1 MKVETV
7 TLKSGNGYFLSQK
20 YTEKYQPEHTYTFHI
35 KCNVKTCKYTAN
47 VEVKSEDLYKYHQG
61 KYIQDAFPYISQ
73 TMRGLM
79 LDGICHKCWDK
90 MFPEDIDE
98 ELHLQE

>member
-1 MKVETV
+1 MKVETI

-35 KCNVKTCKYTAN
+35 KCNVKTCKYTAD
-47 VEVKSEDLYKYHQG
+47 VEVKSEDLYQYHQG

-73 TMRGLM
+73 ATRGLM

-90 MFPEDIDE
+90 MFPEEDKCIT
-98 ELHLQE
+98 Q

>member
-1 MKVETV
+1 MKTETV
-7 TLKSGNGYFLSQK
+7 ELKSGNGDFLNHK
-20 YTEKYQPEHTYTFHI
+20 CTEIYQPEHIYMFHLECK
-35 KCNVKTCKYTAN
+35 KCQYMTHVQL
-47 VEVKSEDLYKYHQG
+47 KSKDLFDYHQG

-73 TMRGLM
+73 ATRGLM
-79 LDGICHKCWDK
+79 LDGICYKCWDK

>member
-20 YTEKYQPEHTYTFHI
+20 CTEKYQPEHTYTFNLECTKCEYTTDVEI
-35 KCNVKTCKYTAN
+35 K
-47 VEVKSEDLYKYHQG
+47 SGDLYHYHQG

-73 TMRGLM
+73 ATRGLM
-79 LDGICHKCWDK
+79 LDGVCHKCWDK